1 MCSNHFFPTC
11 IRVIF
16 ISIVNYLSHF
26 SHFLSSLSSFVLQ
39 TLSILYILH
48 IATFICS
55 ICCKYFL
62 PVCQLSF
69 YFIVFFSMQMF
80 MWSDLNIFFYS
91 KWILNHRKSHLIFRL
106 EKNLSMFSSDTN
118 MVLLFICIS
127 PVLMKTVLLYYTR
140 YGPNIIFSQMVTLLS
155 QYHSWK
161 CLSLIQ

>member
-1 MCSNHFFPTC
+1 MCSNHFFPSC

-16 ISIVNYLSHF
+16 ISFVNYLSHF
-26 SHFLSSLSSFVLQ
+26 SHFLSSLWSFVLH
-39 TLSILYILH
+39 TLRVLYTLCT
-48 IATFICS
+48 ATFICS

-80 MWSDLNIFFYS
+80 MWSDLSTFSFIPSEF
-91 KWILNHRKSHLIFRL
+91 WITENLTLYL

-127 PVLMKTVLLYYTR
+127 PVLMMTVLLYYTR
-140 YGPNIIFSQMVTLLS
+140 YGPNFIFSQMITLLS